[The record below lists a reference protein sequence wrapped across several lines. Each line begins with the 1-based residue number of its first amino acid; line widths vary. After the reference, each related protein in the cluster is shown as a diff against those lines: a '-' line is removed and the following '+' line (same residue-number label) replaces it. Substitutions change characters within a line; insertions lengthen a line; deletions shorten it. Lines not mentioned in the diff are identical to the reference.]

1 MDRKILEQYCEYFNQ
16 QEGRKEPCSNQTV
29 VCLIATKDQEKA
41 EKFILNCGI
50 EVIEKRIRQ
59 RSVSWYLAN
68 EERWDWHLLGDGTR
82 GYRYYKVAVDEDI
95 DIETFRLFL
104 LPCCSSYCCH
114 MEVI

>member
-1 MDRKILEQYCEYFNQ
+1 MDRKILEHYCEYFNQ

-29 VCLIATKDQEKA
+29 VCLIATKNQEKA
-41 EKFILNCGI
+41 EKFILNSGI
-50 EVIEKRIRQ
+50 EVIEKRICQ
-59 RSVSWYLAN
+59 RSISWYLAN
-68 EERWDWHLLGDGTR
+68 GERWDWRLLGDGTR

-95 DIETFRLFL
+95 DMEIFRLFL